1 MNDFRSSLFVVGNL
15 LIFFSVYML
24 IPIFVDLYYGGTDW
38 VIFTSIAAFCFF
50 IGFNISFVFKNKKKT
65 VGIVSAFFLT
75 FICWIVLTLI
85 GSFPFFLG
93 STNLTFIDSFFE
105 SMSGMTTTG
114 ATVIQNL
121 DETSHSILIWRSML
135 QWLGGIGIIVIAIA
149 IFPMLKVGGMQL
161 FRSEFSSKD
170 DKILPRTVSI
180 AIGIGL
186 VYLVL
191 TITCFLS
198 LVSAG

>member
-38 VIFTSIAAFCFF
+38 VIFISIAAFCFF

-149 IFPMLKVGGMQL
+149 IF
-161 FRSEFSSKD
+161 
-170 DKILPRTVSI
+170 
-180 AIGIGL
+180 
-186 VYLVL
+186 
-191 TITCFLS
+191 S
-198 LVSAG
+198 LL